1 MPSPDVDS
9 SVIRLDVSPVPTV
22 EVSSPEMFFKTVKG
36 GFSQRRK
43 TLVNSLSSFF
53 GMPKGNIVSILEEL
67 QIQTTIGPEQLT
79 IEQFAIISD
88 KLSEMEN
95 KL

>member
-22 EVSSPEMFFKTVKG
+22 SVTSPETFFKTVKG

-43 TLVNSLSSFF
+43 TLVNSLSSFL
-53 GMPKGNIVSILEEL
+53 GRPKGDITAILEEL
-67 QIQTTIGPEQLT
+67 KIEVTVRPEQLT
-79 IEQFAIISD
+79 IEQFALISD
-88 KLSEMEN
+88 KLSETEN
-95 KL
+95 